1 MSKKT
6 YLEDFKG
13 TPGKWQPF
21 FISTICMGV
30 EAVEDNC
37 KTFGYGQVLVNPI
50 LPDTDEQYDIEKE
63 EIESNVKLMAA
74 SKELL
79 AVLVEC
85 DDYLKG
91 NTQNYIGNG
100 SILHRKMKEAIKLAL
115 K

>member
-13 TPGKWQPF
+13 TPGKWHVVGESQLHIKSSERNTSLGQAF
-21 FISTICMGV
+21 VQCNYKDHKTV
-30 EAVEDNC
+30 VDHEAIANAM
-37 KTFGYGQVLVNPI
+37 
-50 LPDTDEQYDIEKE
+50 
-63 EIESNVKLMAA
+63 LMAA

-100 SILHRKMKEAIKLAL
+100 SILHRKMKEAVKLAL